1 MAFNLLS
8 QATVA
13 RSFKKVAVVTG
24 VLFIVLAVLNHRL
37 QLPISPFGI
46 VSYQFAG
53 TAARAQAIVTAWHSA
68 QVFST
73 ALQLQYLD
81 CVFLGV
87 YPVCLAWACRLLAPV
102 GQPHTAGGNLVPWF
116 ALAAGPFDGVENL
129 LQIIMLKVGATDALA
144 LWSMRAA
151 SLKFI
156 CIGVAG
162 SYLLRVG
169 IHRLRSR

>member
-8 QATVA
+8 PATIA
-13 RSFKKVAVVTG
+13 RWFKKIAVVTG
-24 VLFIVLAVLNHRL
+24 LLFIVLAVLNHRL
-37 QLPISPFGI
+37 QLPVSPFGI

-53 TAARAQAIVTAWHSA
+53 TAVRAEAIVTAWHSA
-68 QVFST
+68 QLFST

-81 CVFLGV
+81 CVFLCL
-87 YPVCLAWACRLLAPV
+87 YPVCLAWACRLLASV
-102 GQPHTAGGNLVPWF
+102 GEQRSAGGNLVPWF
-116 ALAAGPFDGVENL
+116 ALAAGPFDGVENV
-129 LQIIMLKVGATDALA
+129 LQIIMLKAGATDALA

-169 IHRLRSR
+169 IRRLRSG